1 MKDMIS
7 YRKRAELIGALAN
20 PYRLLMVEMLSRGET
35 CVCEFNRILDLDY
48 STISRHLAVLRK
60 AGIAGYRKNGKQVF
74 YSLRVPCVLGFL
86 SCFDEI
92 LKKNIETDR
101 MCLSGEEVAN

>member
-1 MKDMIS
+1 MEEMIS

-20 PYRLLMVEMLSRGET
+20 PYRLLMVEMLSEGEI
-35 CVCEFNRILDLDY
+35 CVCEFDRILDLDY

-60 AGIAGYRKNGKQVF
+60 SGIAGYRKSGKQVF

-92 LKKNIETDR
+92 LKKNIERDKQ
-101 MCLSGEEVAN
+101 CLSRVEVAN